1 MHIFRELYEYREMIF
16 GLVRREL
23 RGRYKAS
30 VLGFMWTLINRLLQ
44 LAVYTLLF
52 SVIMRS
58 QISHYY
64 LHLFVAL
71 VPWIFFSSSVAGGT
85 TCIVRSKEMV
95 KKIYFPR
102 EVLPISFVFSAFV
115 NMLLSFIIIFGVIII
130 VGWGVS
136 FQALLYLPAV
146 MFVELVLALG
156 MAMLSS
162 AITVYIRDLEPIL
175 GIVTMAWMYATPVVY
190 PLSQVP
196 ESLQKWYFLNPMTS
210 IITAFRDILYFKQ
223 PPAMNLLLH
232 ALIFGVVILVIG
244 SITFRRIQKGFAEQL

>member
-1 MHIFRELYEYREMIF
+1 MNIFKELYEYREMIM

-30 VLGFMWTLINRLLQ
+30 ILGFMWTLINPLLQ

-52 SVIMRS
+52 SVIMKS
-58 QISHYY
+58 PIPSYY

-71 VPWIFFSSSVAGGT
+71 VPWIFFSTSVAGGT
-85 TCIVRSKEMV
+85 TCVVRSKEMV

-102 EVLPISFVFSAFV
+102 EVLPISFVLSAFV
-115 NMLLSFIIIFGVIII
+115 NMLLSFIIIFVVIILS
-130 VGWGVS
+130 GWGMN
-136 FQALLYLPAV
+136 FKALLYLPIV
-146 MFVELVLALG
+146 MLVELIMGMG

-162 AITVYIRDLEPIL
+162 GITVYIRDLEPIL
-175 GIVTMAWMYATPVVY
+175 GIVSMAWMYATPVVY

-196 ESLQKWYFLNPMTS
+196 ESLQGLYFLNPMTS
-210 IITAFRDILYFKQ
+210 VITAYRDILYFKQ

-232 ALIFGVVILVIG
+232 AFIFGTVILVVG
-244 SITFRRIQKGFAEQL
+244 SIVFRKIQKGFAEQL